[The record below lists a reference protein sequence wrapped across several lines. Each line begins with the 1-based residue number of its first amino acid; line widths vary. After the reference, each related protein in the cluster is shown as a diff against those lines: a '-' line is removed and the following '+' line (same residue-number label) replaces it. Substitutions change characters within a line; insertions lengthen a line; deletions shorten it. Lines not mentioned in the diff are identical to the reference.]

1 MAAKRKPRKSA
12 RASPAGA
19 EVQMVEMLHRIWLA
33 GLGAVSK
40 AQHGAPQLLEDL
52 IEEGARLDT
61 QARGAARKAVTGV
74 LGTMRK
80 GVRSRIGQV
89 RGRTSEALDNLEKM
103 FQVRVHRALSQLG
116 VPSSEEIEA
125 LSKRVDALNTSI
137 GKVARARSQAPKP
150 RSRAAAARKTQP
162 AMPTAP

>member
-12 RASPAGA
+12 RASRTGA

-61 QARGAARKAVTGV
+61 QARGAARKAVTDV
-74 LGTMRK
+74 LGTMQK

-89 RGRTSEALDNLEKM
+89 RGRTSEALDNLERM

-137 GKVARARSQAPKP
+137 DKLARARNHAPKP
-150 RSRAAAARKTQP
+150 RSRASAARKTQP
-162 AMPTAP
+162 AMPPAP

>member
-12 RASPAGA
+12 PARRAGA

-33 GLGAVSK
+33 GLGAFSK
-40 AQHGAPQLLEDL
+40 AQHGAPQLLDDL
-52 IEEGARLDT
+52 IEEGARLNT

-74 LGTMRK
+74 LGTMEK
-80 GVRSRIGQV
+80 GVRARIGQV
-89 RGRTSEALDNLEKM
+89 RGRTSEALDNLERM

-137 GKVARARSQAPKP
+137 GKLARARSHAPRPK
-150 RSRAAAARKTQP
+150 SRAAAARKDRP